1 MYWGSDVC
9 SSVLTCSTAQ
19 SRNMSF
25 GLALGRGRTRAQ
37 ALAGRRAVVEG
48 IATAASVTALAH
60 RLGVEMPICA
70 AVNAIV
76 HEGVPIDAAIRG
88 LLDRPWRAAAPDPD
102 WEIGRAPCRER
113 EWQFV

>member
-1 MYWGSDVC
+1 MGLSGLGDLT
-9 SSVLTCSTAQ
+9 LTCSNAQ

-88 LLDRPWRAAAPDPD
+88 LLHRPRRAEAPDHPRS
-102 WEIGRAPCRER
+102 EER
-113 EWQFV
+113 RGGEE